1 MSKLLQGSYLQG
13 FARTEKWSHD
23 ESAANTKDPFSA
35 KAKKVNFSKCST
47 QRVYV
52 TDPCYENWKS
62 YSSAD
67 QKNFR
72 KQAVDDAFRINH
84 LLSTFPGPTG
94 IAVHELMNQGVLS
107 REDLLGI
114 EHLVGV
120 NAKKAM
126 QERRS
131 YTNFVLGTQKHMRE
145 NNKNKINDG
154 MLAAVAVAKS
164 SRMIEKARLRA
175 ALAL

>member
-1 MSKLLQGSYLQG
+1 MSKLLQGSNSQG
-13 FARTEKWSHD
+13 FARTEKWPLD
-23 ESAANTKDPFSA
+23 ESTANTKDPFSA
-35 KAKKVNFSKCST
+35 KAKKVSFSECST

-52 TDPCYENWKS
+52 TDPYYENWKS

-67 QKNFR
+67 QKTFR

-84 LLSTFPGPTG
+84 LLSMFPGPTG
-94 IAVHELMNQGVLS
+94 IAVHELMNQAILS

-114 EHLVGV
+114 EHLVSV
-120 NAKKAM
+120 NAKKAV

-131 YTNFVLGTQKHMRE
+131 YINFVGVQKHMRD
-145 NNKNKINDG
+145 NLDSKVNDG